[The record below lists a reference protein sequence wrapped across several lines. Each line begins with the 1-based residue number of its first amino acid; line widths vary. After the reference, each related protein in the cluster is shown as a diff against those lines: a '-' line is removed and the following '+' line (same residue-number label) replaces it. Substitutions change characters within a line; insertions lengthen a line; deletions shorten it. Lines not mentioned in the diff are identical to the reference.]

1 MESTMSTINKELYD
15 ALIEAKVGEDTA
27 TNAARSVQGQEQ
39 NKRLDNIDKRLI
51 VVETKLD
58 TVSVQVNGHNE
69 RLDDIERRL
78 TVVETKLDAVS
89 AQINGHNKRLDNIE
103 RRLTVVENKL
113 DTTNR
118 LIWIVIAGVAGILVK
133 TLLV

>member
-27 TNAARSVQGQEQ
+27 TKAARSVQGEEQ

-58 TVSVQVNGHNE
+58 TV
-69 RLDDIERRL
+69 
-78 TVVETKLDAVS
+78 
-89 AQINGHNKRLDNIE
+89 
-103 RRLTVVENKL
+103 
-113 DTTNR
+113 NR
-118 LIWIVIAGVAGILVK
+118 LLWIVIAGVAGLLIK

>member
-15 ALIEAKVGEDTA
+15 ALIEAKVGEETA
-27 TNAARSVQGQEQ
+27 SNAAKSVQGEEQ

-58 TVSVQVNGHNE
+58 TVSTQGDRQNE
-69 RLDDIERRL
+69 
-78 TVVETKLDAVS
+78 
-89 AQINGHNKRLDNIE
+89 RLDNIE
-103 RRLTVVENKL
+103 KRITIVETKL

-118 LIWIVIAGVAGILVK
+118 LLWIVIAGVAGILIK